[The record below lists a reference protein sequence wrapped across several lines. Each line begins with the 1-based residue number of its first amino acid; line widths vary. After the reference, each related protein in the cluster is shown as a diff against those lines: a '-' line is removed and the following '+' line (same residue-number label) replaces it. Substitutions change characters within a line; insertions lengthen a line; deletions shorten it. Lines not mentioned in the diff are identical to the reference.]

1 MFWKLYDLYHNSFC
15 ILGRLQLSSLVKPP
29 VLNLIIYL
37 GLFKFV
43 LLLIKVIISYF
54 NINYDGKP

>member
-1 MFWKLYDLYHNSFC
+1 MFWKLYDLYHNSFW

-29 VLNLIIYL
+29 VLNLIFYL

-43 LLLIKVIISYF
+43 LLL
-54 NINYDGKP
+54 